1 VFPLLRQVVSDNLST
16 KKWYSARA
24 ISFFIVRTGPVTDMP
39 ALPTLSSTS
48 SSRTSAPAGRHSR
61 TWVLVLLG
69 ILLGGWTYAFTAQG
83 DQSPN
88 PSFASELVASEPEVL
103 QALHEVLEDHI
114 IHGTRQFER
123 EPTLNGAEEAPSTP
137 LFSRWQGDGKVF
149 YKVRKDV
156 VAPRHFMESNDSGT
170 IAVRYVVVSLTPQ
183 RTRVQID
190 AVFVESAHRAVHT
203 SDLTVEASEFKAIQ
217 EHLQANQYAEQEARD
232 LKRRRDSADLVK
244 QTMIRRHEDESTLLA
259 SAQSSVK
266 DLEGRLKDLRH
277 EIERRVKAPGTDLK
291 AAPFQSSA
299 KIITLP
305 AYTEVVIV
313 IVTPHW
319 YGVQTPDGQ
328 RGWIAIDQLEAL
340 P

>member
-1 VFPLLRQVVSDNLST
+1 MPVRLNFLSVPTIVTPSRSFRVRALGVVGIMVSGLTAAVPTRADQV
-16 KKWYSARA
+16 A
-24 ISFFIVRTGPVTDMP
+24 
-39 ALPTLSSTS
+39 
-48 SSRTSAPAGRHSR
+48 
-61 TWVLVLLG
+61 
-69 ILLGGWTYAFTAQG
+69 
-83 DQSPN
+83 N
-88 PSFASELVASEPEVL
+88 PSFSSELMASEPEVL

-114 IHGTRQFER
+114 IHGTRVFER
-123 EPTLNGAEEAPSTP
+123 EPTLNGAEEVPSTP
-137 LFSRWQGDGKVF
+137 LFGRWQGGGKVF

-156 VAPRHFMESNDSGT
+156 VAPRHFKESSDAGT
-170 IAVRYVVVSLTPQ
+170 IAVRYVVVGVTEQ

-190 AVFVESAHRAVHT
+190 AVFVESAHKAVHT

-217 EHLQANQYAEQEARD
+217 EHLQANQFAEQEARD
-232 LKRRRDSADLVK
+232 LKRRRDSAEVVK
-244 QTMIRRHEDESTLLA
+244 QTMIRRREDETTLLA
-259 SAQSSVK
+259 STQGSVK
-266 DLEGRLKDLRH
+266 DLEERLKDLRH

-299 KIITLP
+299 KVVNLP
-305 AYTEVVIV
+305 AYTEVLIV

>member
-1 VFPLLRQVVSDNLST
+1 MPVPQNSLSVTNIVTASHSSGMRTLVV
-16 KKWYSARA
+16 
-24 ISFFIVRTGPVTDMP
+24 
-39 ALPTLSSTS
+39 
-48 SSRTSAPAGRHSR
+48 
-61 TWVLVLLG
+61 LG
-69 ILLGGWTYAFTAQG
+69 IILSAWSVGFTRAAEQA
-83 DQSPN
+83 PN
-88 PSFASELVASEPEVL
+88 PSFSSELMASEPEVL

-114 IHGTRQFER
+114 IHGTRVFER
-123 EPTLNGAEEAPSTP
+123 EPTLTGAEEVPSTP
-137 LFSRWQGDGKVF
+137 LFGRWQGGGKVF

-156 VAPRHFMESNDSGT
+156 VAPRHFKESSDAGT
-170 IAVRYVVVSLTPQ
+170 IAVRYVVVGVTEQ

-217 EHLQANQYAEQEARD
+217 EHLQTIQFAEQEARD
-232 LKRRRDSADLVK
+232 LKRRRDSAEVVK
-244 QTMIRRHEDESTLLA
+244 QTMIRRREDETTLLA
-259 SAQSSVK
+259 STQSSVK
-266 DLEGRLKDLRH
+266 DLEERLKDLRH

-299 KIITLP
+299 KVVSLP

-319 YGVQTPDGQ
+319 YGVESPDGQ
-328 RGWIAIDQLEAL
+328 RGWIAIEQLEAL

>member
-1 VFPLLRQVVSDNLST
+1 M
-16 KKWYSARA
+16 
-24 ISFFIVRTGPVTDMP
+24 PV
-39 ALPTLSSTS
+39 LPTLSSIS
-48 SSRTSAPAGRHSR
+48 GSRTSATASRHSGIR
-61 TWVLVLLG
+61 VLVLLG
-69 ILLGGWTYAFTAQG
+69 ALLSGWTYALTAQA
-83 DQSPN
+83 DQRPN
-88 PSFASELVASEPEVL
+88 PSFASELMASEPEVL

-114 IHGTRQFER
+114 IHGTREFER

-137 LFSRWQGDGKVF
+137 LFGRWQGDGKVF

-156 VAPRHFMESNDSGT
+156 VAPRHFKESNDSGT
-170 IAVRYVVVSLTPQ
+170 IAVRYVVVGLTPQ

-217 EHLQANQYAEQEARD
+217 EHLQANQFAEQEARD
-232 LKRRRDSADLVK
+232 LKRRRDSAALVK
-244 QTMIRRHEDESTLLA
+244 QTMLRRREDESTLLA
-259 SAQSSVK
+259 STQSSVK
-266 DLEGRLKDLRH
+266 ELEERLKDLRH
-277 EIERRVKAPGTDLK
+277 EIERRVRAPSTDLK

-299 KIITLP
+299 KIVTLR